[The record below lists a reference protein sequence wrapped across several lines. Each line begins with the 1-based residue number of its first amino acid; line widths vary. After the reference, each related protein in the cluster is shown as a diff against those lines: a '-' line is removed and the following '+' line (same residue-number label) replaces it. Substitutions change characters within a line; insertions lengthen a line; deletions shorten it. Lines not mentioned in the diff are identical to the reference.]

1 MNYISII
8 IATVLVNNMVL
19 TQIFGIK
26 SALESSKDFESS
38 ITVGLSITFVTVISS
53 LIAKVFYDYVLLK
66 FNLEYLKILSFV
78 VIIVLVIEIFYSLV
92 AVTSKKEYEDLKSYL
107 PSVTANSMI
116 LGVSLIVVS
125 NNYNIL
131 NTVIYSFGVSLGFTL
146 IALLLNAINEKYKYA
161 NLPRYFLGKPI
172 TLLALGLMAL
182 AFYGFKGLI

>member
-92 AVTSKKEYEDLKSYL
+92 AVTSKG
-107 PSVTANSMI
+107 I
-116 LGVSLIVVS
+116 
-125 NNYNIL
+125 
-131 NTVIYSFGVSLGFTL
+131 
-146 IALLLNAINEKYKYA
+146 
-161 NLPRYFLGKPI
+161 
-172 TLLALGLMAL
+172 
-182 AFYGFKGLI
+182 